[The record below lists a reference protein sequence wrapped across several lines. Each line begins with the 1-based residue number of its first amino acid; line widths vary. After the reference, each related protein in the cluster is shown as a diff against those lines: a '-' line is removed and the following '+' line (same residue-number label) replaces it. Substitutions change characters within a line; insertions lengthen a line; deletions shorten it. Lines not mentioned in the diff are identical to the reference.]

1 MTQAIRESITV
12 EQEGVIEIHNPALSI
27 GTRAEVIV
35 LVEQPVTEAQPLASF
50 LGRGRGC
57 FADAAQVDS
66 FLRAERESWD
76 Q

>member
-12 EQEGVIEIHNPALSI
+12 EQEGVIEIHNPALSV

-35 LVEQPVTEAQPLASF
+35 LVEQPVTEDQPLASF